1 MSIQNSTFGKEAKCK
16 ILNVYQ
22 NMYFFMYM
30 YNMYT
35 FYLTH
40 ILCTCPLYLYIYM
53 YLITINLLIEFHKKK
68 IKINIF
74 DIDSF
79 NNSLLN
85 PLNIYEYFLI
95 IPPY

>member
-35 FYLTH
+35 FYLTYFMYMSF
-40 ILCTCPLYLYIYM
+40 ILVYIYV
-53 YLITINLLIEFHKKK
+53 
-68 IKINIF
+68 
-74 DIDSF
+74 F
-79 NNSLLN
+79 NNYKSTYR
-85 PLNIYEYFLI
+85 IS
-95 IPPY
+95 

>member
-1 MSIQNSTFGKEAKCK
+1 
-16 ILNVYQ
+16 
-22 NMYFFMYM
+22 
-30 YNMYT
+30 
-35 FYLTH
+35 
-40 ILCTCPLYLYIYM
+40 M

-85 PLNIYEYFLI
+85 PLIYIRIFSNHFPVLAHHTI
-95 IPPY
+95 NRAI

>member
-40 ILCTCPLYLYIYM
+40 IMYMSFILLYIYV
-53 YLITINLLIEFHKKK
+53 
-68 IKINIF
+68 
-74 DIDSF
+74 F
-79 NNSLLN
+79 NNYKSTYR
-85 PLNIYEYFLI
+85 IS
-95 IPPY
+95 